1 MRVVTLPCIVKGFC
15 LLCII
20 ALWWKQGD
28 VWFASSQLSKEL
40 ERLELLKRQNLKRFI
55 EATRTE
61 LQKVWDKCHY
71 GEQQKRE
78 FAPAFTG
85 EDVTC

>member
-1 MRVVTLPCIVKGFC
+1 MTFFVAFL
-15 LLCII
+15 
-20 ALWWKQGD
+20 
-28 VWFASSQLSKEL
+28 QLSKEL

-61 LQKVWDKCHY
+61 LQKVWDKCRY
-71 GEQQKRE
+71 GEQQRRE

-85 EDVTC
+85 